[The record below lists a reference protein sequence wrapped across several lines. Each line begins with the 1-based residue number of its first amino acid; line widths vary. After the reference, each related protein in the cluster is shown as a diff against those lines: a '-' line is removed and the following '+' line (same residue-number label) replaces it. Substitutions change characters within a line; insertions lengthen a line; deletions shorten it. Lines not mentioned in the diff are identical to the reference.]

1 MTNSLKTMIN
11 YIILLMNVDIIAV
24 NLFLFGLFY
33 FFILCFVS
41 LIIIVIK
48 APEYI
53 ENEDGT
59 MCPVIRK
66 KKFRQVIR

>member
-1 MTNSLKTMIN
+1 MIN
-11 YIILLMNVDIIAV
+11 YIILLMNIDIVSV

-33 FFILCFVS
+33 FFILCFIF
-41 LIIIVIK
+41 LIIMVIK

-59 MCPVIRK
+59 MYPVIRK
-66 KKFRQVIR
+66 KKFRQVTR